1 MDKNIFTKFRYVL
14 IILFFLV
21 SYFIFYLFIE
31 WKSVSG
37 YIFSDVNLIPKQEY
51 AIVFGASVKSDDMPS
66 DILADRMRMA
76 YELYKSEKIS
86 KVLLSGYGT
95 EKYYNE
101 VKTMKS
107 YALKLGFHEEDIETD
122 IYGINTYNTCF
133 RARKFFNINSAI
145 LVTQNYHMNR
155 ALYDCIS
162 VGVDSIGLS
171 SDLNNYQ
178 DIVKFKMREIP
189 AFFTNWVKLVLYKIK
204 NNV

>member
-1 MDKNIFTKFRYVL
+1 MNIKFLKIKYLL
-14 IILFFLV
+14 ILLFFV
-21 SYFIFYLFIE
+21 VFYFVFYLIIE

-37 YIFSDVNLIPKQEY
+37 YIFDDVNLIPIHDY
-51 AIVFGASVKSDDMPS
+51 AIVFGASVNSVTDMPS
-66 DILADRMRMA
+66 NILADRIRTS
-76 YELYKSEKIS
+76 YELYKSEKI
-86 KVLLSGYGT
+86 KKILLSGYGT

-101 VKTMKS
+101 VKVMKS
-107 YALKLGFHEEDIETD
+107 YALKLGFHEEDILTD
-122 IYGINTYNTCF
+122 VYGINTYNTCY
-133 RARKFFNINSAI
+133 RAKKFFNINSAI

-162 VGVDSIGLS
+162 VDIDSVGLI

-189 AFFTNWVKLVLYKIK
+189 AFVSNWIKIIFYKIK